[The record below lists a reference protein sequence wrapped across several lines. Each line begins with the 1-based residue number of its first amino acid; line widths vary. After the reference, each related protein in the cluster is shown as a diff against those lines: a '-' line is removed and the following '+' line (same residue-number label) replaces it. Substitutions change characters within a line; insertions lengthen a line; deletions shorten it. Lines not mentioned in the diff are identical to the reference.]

1 MDKRRRDRNDRG
13 DRREN
18 PRSAE
23 RRGERK
29 GYGNHNRWI
38 YIVSK

>member
-1 MDKRRRDRNDRG
+1 MDKRRRDRHDRG

-23 RRGERK
+23 RRGERSATAR
-29 GYGNHNRWI
+29 HNRWI
-38 YIVSK
+38 YIASK

>member
-18 PRSAE
+18 HVHL
-23 RRGERK
+23 
-29 GYGNHNRWI
+29 NVVVN
-38 YIVSK
+38 SKRLRHATTDGFISY

>member
-1 MDKRRRDRNDRG
+1 MDKRRRDRNDRR

-29 GYGNHNRWI
+29 G
-38 YIVSK
+38 